1 MPTTYYDQFYTLD
14 PGNPPSGGTVL
25 TKSYLEIIDQDSND
39 LINRFS
45 NDMVNGQDVT
55 NAWPGDVIT
64 VVMDGVTVSITGTT
78 FYLAS
83 GPAVFTPTD
92 GTVLSNSATF
102 VSSTY
107 VTTGGSLDVG
117 ELGPPCFTAGTMIL
131 TDRGEIAVEELRVGD
146 RVKTL
151 DHGFQ
156 AIRWIGKS
164 DTDASG
170 DFAPIVFKPGALGN
184 DREMR
189 VSPQH
194 RVLVQG
200 WQAELFFGQS
210 EILVPAKHLVDD
222 DLICRE
228 PGDRVA
234 YYHVMFDQHEVV
246 FSDGIATESFFP
258 GDQIL
263 LQDRA
268 VRAELVALF
277 PELETANCPGFE
289 TTARS
294 TVKRGE
300 AMVLSRAA

>member
-1 MPTTYYDQFYTLD
+1 MPTTYYDQFFTID
-14 PGNPPSGGTVL
+14 PANPPAGGSAL
-25 TKSYLEIIDQDSND
+25 TKSYLEIIDQNNNG
-39 LINRFS
+39 LINRS
-45 NDMVNGQDVT
+45 ANDSVNGQDVT
-55 NAWPGDVIT
+55 DAWPGDVIT
-64 VVMDGVTVSITGTT
+64 VIMDGVTVSITGTT

-92 GTVLSNSATF
+92 GTVLSNTATF
-102 VSSTY
+102 VGATY
-107 VTTGGSLDVG
+107 VTNNGNLEVG
-117 ELGPPCFTAGTMIL
+117 ELGPPCFAAGTMIQ
-131 TDRGEIAVEELRVGD
+131 TDRGEVAVEDLQLGD

-164 DTDASG
+164 NTDASG

-184 DREMR
+184 SRAMR

-194 RVLVQG
+194 RILVQG

-222 DLICRE
+222 KLICRD
-228 PGDRVA
+228 PGGRVV

-246 FSDGIATESFFP
+246 FSDGVPTESFFP
-258 GDQIL
+258 GDQIM

-300 AMVLSRAA
+300 AQVLALAA